1 MLYSIQASSRAS
13 ISREQAENRV
23 NAITAEVDIVNYRN
37 KKKLSVRLTAASGL
51 KYSVTNNDVTY
62 ECNDLPDAVAEY
74 NSIR

>member
-1 MLYSIQASSRAS
+1 MLYSIQASSRSS

-23 NAITAEVDIVNYRN
+23 TAIAAEVDIANYRN
-37 KKKLSVRLTAASGL
+37 KKKLSAKLTANGL
-51 KYSVTNNDVTY
+51 KFTVTNKEVTY